1 MRLTDFWRRMDE
13 AMGARADTFARDQ
26 VLTTLGDRT
35 VEEALAR
42 GVDARE
48 VWRAVHAALDL
59 PARLR

>member
-26 VLTTLGDRT
+26 VLATLGDRT
-35 VEEALAR
+35 VEEALAH
-42 GVDARE
+42 GVDARD
-48 VWRAVHAALDL
+48 VWRGVHAALDL